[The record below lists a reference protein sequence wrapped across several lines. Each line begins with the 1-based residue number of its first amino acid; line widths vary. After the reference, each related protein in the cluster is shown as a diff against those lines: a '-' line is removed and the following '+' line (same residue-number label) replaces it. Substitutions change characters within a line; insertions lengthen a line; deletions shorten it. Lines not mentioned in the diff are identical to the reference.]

1 MKKIFTLIL
10 ACLAIALPLS
20 AQDSNGNSTPTTSW
34 TAPLHGEGSLTTSTP
49 YKHVLPFGAYFD
61 LNYSI
66 KRFSIHALIEGSY
79 FLPKEGVTSNYN
91 KTFNL
96 GGGVGFE
103 LFPQEE
109 NDRNAFEAR
118 AYVSRSLGS
127 ADFRNTAYKVGI
139 YWLAKPKQ
147 RCLAPII
154 GVGYDLRSFSNKD
167 INTYHGMYV
176 SIGFRF

>member
-1 MKKIFTLIL
+1 MGIIRKLTVLCIL
-10 ACLAIALPLS
+10 LYLGINFQVS
-20 AQDSNGNSTPTTSW
+20 AETTRTSW
-34 TAPLHGEGSLTTSTP
+34 TAPLHGEGSLMTSTP

-61 LNYSI
+61 INYSI

-91 KTFNL
+91 KTINL

-103 LFPQEE
+103 LFPRDE
-109 NDRNAFEAR
+109 NDKSVFEVR
-118 AYVSRSLGS
+118 ASVTRSLGS
-127 ADFRNTAYKVGI
+127 SDFRNTDYKVGI

-154 GVGYDLRSFSNKD
+154 GAGYSLNSFSN
-167 INTYHGMYV
+167 NNLHSYNGMFV
-176 SIGFRF
+176 SLGFRF